1 MVSSIVVSKQQ
12 GHFGA
17 PLTSEEVMKAYRLIV
32 GIAPIVSFMVAGFI
46 AIMIDNGYFDEM
58 VWQLWA
64 WFTICLCIQS
74 ILVLGLFSK
83 KGEF

>member
-1 MVSSIVVSKQQ
+1 MHSSIKQDNQQ
-12 GHFGA
+12 GRFGA
-17 PLTSEEVMKAYRLIV
+17 PLKENKMKTYKTIV
-32 GIAPIVSFMVAGFI
+32 AFAPIVAFMVAGFI
-46 AIMIDNGYFDEM
+46 AIMIDNGFFDEM

-74 ILVLGLFSK
+74 IIVLGLFNK